1 MKKND
6 IYEEISNISP
16 DLIAEADPLLPK
28 VTRKTK
34 IIRSFSIIA
43 ACFSLLIVSSCLW
56 LFLPYS
62 MEIPEEIEALKGS
75 EYYDVW
81 LKVYLFE
88 ESKDN
93 QQKNNYEKYLKPKIF
108 KFFRTLHKDE
118 QQWSNYAGDSFSN
131 LISPSINSSYVEV
144 TDNQFEGLI
153 EPDYIKRT
161 NTHIFYLGTDDVIYC
176 YSIEGDESRCCGVYE
191 GFKDRGYDY
200 YTWNFFLTEDCK
212 SLIVVDST
220 RESLRLVVI
229 DVSDPAN
236 MTETAIIDVG
246 DASYVSAR
254 IKSGKLIFA
263 YRQRMLHNSEG
274 GWWNTKPNSVN
285 ILRSGE
291 LTDTVSFGRE
301 DIVNAD
307 IMQNVELMFFL
318 QIDIESLT
326 VEDGIILLN
335 GWLNHSLT
343 ITEKYIISVSP
354 YTVSDKKII
363 NTYPSLVLRSRTC
376 ISVLS
381 YGEEGFDFIGSQDF
395 DGEIVSRYA
404 IDVDENV
411 LRVVT
416 TSGSSIYNY
425 VTLERSVAD
434 VSCDLWCYDLRK
446 DKMIATVR
454 NFAPKDEDVKSVR
467 FEGDMAYVCTAK
479 MVNDIVLDPVYYFD
493 LSDYRNIKSI
503 DTGNIEGYSELLKP
517 FGNGFLIGIGR
528 TQDSQKN
535 YSALKIEIYA
545 NKGDRVEPICSYVRD
560 LVSFPSSYHSYLFDP
575 ENGYIG
581 FAIFDRTRDDDP
593 TIYLLL
599 QFDGEKL
606 VVAHEE
612 VCPNTNSSS
621 CRSVLIDGY
630 IYVMLNSEFRVIK
643 LP

>member
-1 MKKND
+1 
-6 IYEEISNISP
+6 
-16 DLIAEADPLLPK
+16 
-28 VTRKTK
+28 
-34 IIRSFSIIA
+34 
-43 ACFSLLIVSSCLW
+43 
-56 LFLPYS
+56 
-62 MEIPEEIEALKGS
+62 
-75 EYYDVW
+75 
-81 LKVYLFE
+81 
-88 ESKDN
+88 
-93 QQKNNYEKYLKPKIF
+93 
-108 KFFRTLHKDE
+108 
-118 QQWSNYAGDSFSN
+118 
-131 LISPSINSSYVEV
+131 
-144 TDNQFEGLI
+144 
-153 EPDYIKRT
+153 
-161 NTHIFYLGTDDVIYC
+161 
-176 YSIEGDESRCCGVYE
+176 
-191 GFKDRGYDY
+191 
-200 YTWNFFLTEDCK
+200 
-212 SLIVVDST
+212 
-220 RESLRLVVI
+220 
-229 DVSDPAN
+229 
-236 MTETAIIDVG
+236 
-246 DASYVSAR
+246 
-254 IKSGKLIFA
+254 
-263 YRQRMLHNSEG
+263 
-274 GWWNTKPNSVN
+274 
-285 ILRSGE
+285 
-291 LTDTVSFGRE
+291 
-301 DIVNAD
+301 
-307 IMQNVELMFFL
+307 L

-335 GWLNHSLT
+335 GGLNHSLT
-343 ITEKYIISVSP
+343 ITEEYIISVSP

-395 DGEIVSRYA
+395 DGEIISRYS

-434 VSCDLWCYDLRK
+434 ISCDLWCYDLRK

-479 MVNDIVLDPVYYFD
+479 MVNDIVIDPVYYFD

-528 TQDSQKN
+528 TQDSRKN

-545 NKGDRVEPICSYVRD
+545 DKGDRVEPVCSYVKD

-581 FAIFDRTRDDDP
+581 FAIFDLTRDDDS
-593 TIYLLL
+593 TIYILLK
-599 QFDGEKL
+599 FDGEKL
-606 VVAHEE
+606 GMEREE
-612 VCPNTNSSS
+612 AFPDTKRSSSS

-630 IYVMLNSEFRVIK
+630 LYIMLNSEFRVIK